1 MKEYVKPELYCES
14 FELSQHIAGCNLS
27 LELMD
32 ATVCDASG
40 TINGVYLDGKDEAK
54 GWFLNIEICSVTVE
68 AYCYTNGS
76 ASHVTINS

>member
-14 FELSQHIAGCNLS
+14 FELSQHIAGCNLT
-27 LELMD
+27 LEQQD

-40 TINGVYLDGKDEAK
+40 TINGVPLDGSENNK
-54 GWFLNIEICSVTVE
+54 GWFLDTNICSVTVE
-68 AYCYTNGS
+68 AFCYTNGS